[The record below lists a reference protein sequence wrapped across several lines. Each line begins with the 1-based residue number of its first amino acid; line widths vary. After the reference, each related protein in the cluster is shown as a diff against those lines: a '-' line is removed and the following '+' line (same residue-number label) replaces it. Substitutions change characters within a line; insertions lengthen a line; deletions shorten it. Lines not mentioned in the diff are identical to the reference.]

1 MSEEAHT
8 NPSDLA
14 TKEKQAAST
23 ISLYSGRGYLIA
35 AWVLFVVGFLLP
47 HAGSLRGWQVLIW
60 RRTIDGVQIGITESV
75 FVLLG
80 TLAIVVS
87 GGLLLITKRTVFAN
101 ISFLL
106 TGMAFFTSLFGM
118 WMRLQDKENT
128 GGPGLGVGFLLQV
141 AAVVIA
147 TYALSCM
154 IMRRS
159 EAQKAIAKQR
169 AENENLDEVGYAQ
182 RAALVSQQQ
191 NTPET
196 NPLFID
202 DRRQRAAQRHRKQLG
217 AGASGTPAAEN

>member
-1 MSEEAHT
+1 MPEEAHT
-8 NPSDLA
+8 NTSDLA
-14 TKEKQAAST
+14 IKEKQAAST
-23 ISLYSGRGYLIA
+23 ISLRFGRSYLIA
-35 AWVLFVVGFLLP
+35 AWVLFVVGLLLP
-47 HAGSLRGWQVLIW
+47 HAGSLHGWQVLIW

-106 TGMAFFTSLFGM
+106 TGMALFASLLGM

-128 GGPGLGVGFLLQV
+128 GGPGLSIGFMLQV
-141 AAVVIA
+141 AAVIIA

-159 EAQKAIAKQR
+159 DEQKAIAQQR

-196 NPLFID
+196 NPLFVD
-202 DRRQRAAQRHRKQLG
+202 DRRQRAAQRHRKHLN
-217 AGASGTPAAEN
+217 AGASGKPAAEN